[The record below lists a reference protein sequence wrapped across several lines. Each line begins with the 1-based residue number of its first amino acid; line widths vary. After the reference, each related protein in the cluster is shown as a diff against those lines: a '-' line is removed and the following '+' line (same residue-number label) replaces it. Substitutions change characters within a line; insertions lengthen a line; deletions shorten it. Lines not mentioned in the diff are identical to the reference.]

1 MMDKDDYGSRCVF
14 TLSLGEVM
22 DLVASDAHLYESR
35 LVQGY
40 GEAHFD
46 GYGGRLKTTLICA
59 ETRALEHLVIEAQEQ
74 KCKYVVGVSVSVTTI
89 DHYMGVLYVGTGL
102 VLKSELTKSS
112 PVPE

>member
-46 GYGGRLKTTLICA
+46 GYGGRPTAPL
-59 ETRALEHLVIEAQEQ
+59 
-74 KCKYVVGVSVSVTTI
+74 
-89 DHYMGVLYVGTGL
+89 GTK
-102 VLKSELTKSS
+102 VYIY
-112 PVPE
+112 